1 MDVFVRYNDEPDPKS
16 GFFNDINMEEDMD
29 RIMIAATHSGAGK
42 TTITSGLIR
51 AIKNRG
57 LKVQP
62 YKVGPDYIDTSYHK
76 LASGLDSHNLDE
88 FILGKDEIRRI
99 FTDYALTSDISVTE
113 GVMGLFDGYQSD
125 SDYCSS
131 ASMAKILDCPV
142 ILIIDA
148 KAMAGSAAALVKGFV
163 EFDKELDIKGVI
175 LNNVSSENHFNI
187 LKIAIE
193 NHVQVK
199 VLGRLPKQKDIS
211 LPSRHLGLVM
221 QDEIQDSES
230 KMQVMANLVEEYVD
244 IDEILKI
251 SKVKALTGS
260 SKKIN
265 KNYSGVRLAVA
276 YDKAFNFYYP
286 DSLNL
291 IKKAG
296 ITIKYFSPLADKRI
310 PDCDGIYL
318 GGGYPEVFADE
329 LSQNTYML
337 DSIKTAADNGMPI
350 YAECGGLMYLG
361 EYLLDDDNNKFE
373 MSKIF
378 AGYSKM
384 SKGLKRFG
392 YCEGKLTKATV
403 IGDMGQI
410 VRGHEFHHSEFFTDM
425 PTVYKMEKE
434 LSDGSVSR
442 WESGYIYKNTFGT
455 YLHTHFGSNYEM
467 IYKFCEAMEVYSEP
481 HI

>member
-1 MDVFVRYNDEPDPKS
+1 
-16 GFFNDINMEEDMD
+16 MD

-51 AIKNRG
+51 ALKNRG
-57 LKVQP
+57 LNIQP

-76 LASGLDSHNLDE
+76 LASGLDSHNIDE

-99 FTDYALTSDISVTE
+99 FIDYALGTDLAVIE

-125 SDYCSS
+125 GDYCSS
-131 ASMAKILDCPV
+131 ASMAKILGCPV
-142 ILIIDA
+142 ILIVDA

-163 EFDKELDIKGVI
+163 EFDKALDIKGVI

-187 LKIAIE
+187 LKRAIE
-193 NHVQVK
+193 NHIDIK
-199 VLGRLPKQKDIS
+199 VLGRLPRQSDIS

-221 QDEIQDSES
+221 QDEIKDSES
-230 KMQVMANLVEEYVD
+230 KMQTMANLVEEYLD
-244 IDEILKI
+244 IDEILNI
-251 SKVKALTGS
+251 SKVKTLYDS
-260 SKKIN
+260 PLNIN
-265 KNYSGVRLAVA
+265 KIDNKLCLAVA

-296 ITIKYFSPLADKRI
+296 VTIKYFSPLTDKKI
-310 PDCDGIYL
+310 PKCDGIYL
-318 GGGYPEVFADE
+318 GGGYPEIFAE
-329 LSQNTYML
+329 QLSQNTDML
-337 DSIKTAADNGMPI
+337 KSIKAAANNHMPI

-361 EYLLDDDNNKFE
+361 EYLVDEKNNKYE
-373 MSKIF
+373 MSNIF
-378 AGYSKM
+378 TGYSKM
-384 SKGLKRFG
+384 TKGLKRFG
-392 YCEGKLTKATV
+392 YCEGTLTKDTL
-403 IGDMGQI
+403 IGDIGQR

-425 PTVYKMEKE
+425 PTIYKMEKE

-442 WESGYIYKNTFGT
+442 WESGYLYKNTFGT
-455 YLHTHFGSNYEM
+455 YLHTHFASNYNM
-467 IYKFCEAMEVYSEP
+467 IYKFCSLMEAYSES